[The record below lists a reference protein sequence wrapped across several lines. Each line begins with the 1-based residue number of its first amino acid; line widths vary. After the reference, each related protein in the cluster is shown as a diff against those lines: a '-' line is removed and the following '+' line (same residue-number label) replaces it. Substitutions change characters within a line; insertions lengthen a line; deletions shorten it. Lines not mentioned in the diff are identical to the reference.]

1 MTQKENQFLLSMIVA
16 VDNNYLMGSDLGGL
30 PWSGIER
37 DKIHF
42 RKYVKGKTILTG
54 RKTFEEMKGW
64 FQPHH
69 TPYVLT
75 QKSDYQATDDAF
87 VFNKIEDAISIA
99 KQKGVDE
106 MVVCGGAEIY
116 RLALK
121 YSSKIIMT
129 ILDSYFEAQGK
140 PKYFPSIEEL
150 TSLGFEEYKR
160 EKFMPSDQNQIS
172 MSIIWLNR
180 DCNKI

>member
-1 MTQKENQFLLSMIVA
+1 MIKEGSNVELSIIVA
-16 VDNNYLMGSDLGGL
+16 VDQNNLIGSDLGGL

-42 RKYVKGKTILTG
+42 RKYVEGKTILTG

-87 VFNKIEDAISIA
+87 VFNKIEDAISID

-121 YSSKIIMT
+121 
-129 ILDSYFEAQGK
+129 
-140 PKYFPSIEEL
+140 
-150 TSLGFEEYKR
+150 
-160 EKFMPSDQNQIS
+160 
-172 MSIIWLNR
+172 
-180 DCNKI
+180 

>member
-1 MTQKENQFLLSMIVA
+1 MTKKENQLLLSMIVA

-42 RKYVKGKTILTG
+42 RKYVEGKTLITG

-64 FQPHH
+64 FQSHH
-69 TPYVLT
+69 TPFVLT

-87 VFNKIEDAISIA
+87 VFNTIEDAISVA
-99 KQKGVDE
+99 EQKGVDE
-106 MVVCGGAEIY
+106 MVVCGGEEID

-129 ILDSYFEAQGK
+129 ILDSYFKAQGK

-150 TSLGFEEYKR
+150 RTLGFKEYKR